1 MVRSLLV
8 ALALLATAACGDK
21 VAGEAEP
28 GSTPRPGA
36 REKPLDAGP
45 ELDSD
50 LARKAE
56 AAARDQVK
64 GTSNGDGGPR
74 YGADVSWPQCP
85 KGMGIPEKRTQGQ
98 PMPTDAAEFVVLG
111 LTNGP
116 SFTPNPCLADQVEWV
131 RERGLKV
138 AAYSV
143 TSFPDRQTIAQLKD
157 EGPFDGSTRLGALR
171 NVGYQ
176 AALFNLD
183 TMEQAGLESPVVW
196 IDVEPVAHFEW
207 SDDEVAN
214 SAVVEGVAR
223 GYTEQGKEIGYYS
236 TPMLWE
242 IVVGEARFGG
252 PEWRAA
258 GETSEREALRRCRD
272 DWSFQGGTAVM
283 GQWVEDDR
291 DRNVICPGVKDAA
304 RWFHQY

>member
-8 ALALLATAACGDK
+8 ALVLLVTAACGDR
-21 VAGEAEP
+21 VAGEEQP
-28 GSTPRPGA
+28 GSTSQPGA

-45 ELDSD
+45 ELDGD

-56 AAARDQVK
+56 AAARDEEQGK
-64 GTSNGDGGPR
+64 SNGEGQPR
-74 YGADVSWPQCP
+74 YGADMSWPQCP
-85 KGMGIPEKRTQGQ
+85 KGMGIAEKRTQGQ
-98 PMPTDAAEFVVLG
+98 PLPTDAAEFVVLG

-131 RERGLKV
+131 RERGLRV

-143 TSFPDRQTIAQLKD
+143 TSFPDKQTVARLKD

-207 SDDEVAN
+207 SDDKVAN
-214 SAVVEGVAR
+214 AAVVEGVAR
-223 GYTEQGKEIGYYS
+223 GYTEQGKKIGYYS
-236 TPMLWE
+236 TPLLWE

-283 GQWVEDDR
+283 GQWVEDNR
-291 DRNVICPGVKDAA
+291 DRNVICPGVDDAA
-304 RWFHQY
+304 SWFHQY